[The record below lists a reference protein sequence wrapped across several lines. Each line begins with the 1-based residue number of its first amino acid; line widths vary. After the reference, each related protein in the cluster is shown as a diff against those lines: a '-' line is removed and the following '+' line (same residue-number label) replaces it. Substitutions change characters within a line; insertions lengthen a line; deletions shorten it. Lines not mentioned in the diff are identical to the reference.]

1 MAVVGGTGSGKST
14 VVRCIEERMPRG
26 SVVTLAHDAYYKP
39 RPDLPLAE
47 RERLNFDHPDALDNG
62 RLIEDLDRLAQGK
75 EVLVPIYDFAT
86 HLRRSETRLVRP
98 APIVVVEGILLLV
111 AAGLRQRFDLK
122 LFVDTDA
129 DIRILRRIARD
140 VRERGRTLEQIQT
153 QYVDTVRPMHLE
165 HVEPSKRWA
174 DLVILEGGHNEVALD
189 LVLSKLR
196 EVSCS
201 EA

>member
-1 MAVVGGTGSGKST
+1 VAVVGGTGSGKST
-14 VVRCIEERMPRG
+14 VVKRIEERMPQG

-47 RERLNFDHPDALDNG
+47 RERLNFDHPDALDNA

-75 EVLVPIYDFAT
+75 EVFVPIYDFAT

-129 DIRILRRIARD
+129 DIRVLRRMARD

-153 QYVDTVRPMHLE
+153 QYVETVRPMHLE

-196 EVSCS
+196 EVS
-201 EA
+201 